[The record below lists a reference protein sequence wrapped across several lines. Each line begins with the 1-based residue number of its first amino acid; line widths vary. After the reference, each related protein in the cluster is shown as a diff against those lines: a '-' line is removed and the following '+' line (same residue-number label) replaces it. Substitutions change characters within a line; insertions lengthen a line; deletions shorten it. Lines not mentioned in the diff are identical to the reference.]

1 MTPEEHKR
9 LYDLIMN
16 PPPGSA
22 IAAAKEYGVDLTLTL
37 RNLTLTPTERVQQM
51 ESALRFAEDLREA
64 MHQAKKP

>member
-16 PPPGSA
+16 PPPGSE

-37 RNLTLTPTERVQQM
+37 RRLLLTPTERSR
-51 ESALRFAEDLREA
+51 ELEGALEFVSQLRA
-64 MHQAKKP
+64 ARQSTKP

>member
-37 RNLTLTPTERVQQM
+37 RRLLLTPTERSR
-51 ESALRFAEDLREA
+51 ELEGALEFVSQLRA
-64 MHQAKKP
+64 ARKSTKP